1 MSKEDEL
8 RYGPVGAE
16 AIHLSVDMQRMFA
29 EDTEW
34 KMPWLPRVL
43 PNVVAITATHPERTV
58 FTRFFPAR
66 APGHGVGMWRRYYE
80 RWSSMTIDELGGD
93 MVDLVPSLAS
103 FAPPAR
109 TSTSTCIRRGPV
121 ATCTRSCQARAS
133 TLWSSRAT
141 RRTSA
146 CWPPCWA
153 RSTGASRVVLV
164 TDAICG
170 SADET
175 HDSMMTIYM
184 NPFPAGGVRDD
195 GNPPR
200 QLARRHPCERSAMT
214 GSYLVQI
221 LLPKETGQGE
231 KIPKDWFDSLVKEMT
246 DKFGG
251 ATSFVRSPGEGLWRG
266 DGGTERDNIAVIEVM
281 TERLVP
287 EYWRALRE
295 RLETELA
302 QKEIVIRA
310 QEIIP
315 L

>member
-1 MSKEDEL
+1 
-8 RYGPVGAE
+8 
-16 AIHLSVDMQRMFA
+16 
-29 EDTEW
+29 
-34 KMPWLPRVL
+34 
-43 PNVVAITATHPERTV
+43 
-58 FTRFFPAR
+58 
-66 APGHGVGMWRRYYE
+66 
-80 RWSSMTIDELGGD
+80 
-93 MVDLVPSLAS
+93 
-103 FAPPAR
+103 
-109 TSTSTCIRRGPV
+109 
-121 ATCTRSCQARAS
+121 
-133 TLWSSRAT
+133 
-141 RRTSA
+141 
-146 CWPPCWA
+146 
-153 RSTGASRVVLV
+153 
-164 TDAICG
+164 
-170 SADET
+170 
-175 HDSMMTIYM
+175 
-184 NPFPAGGVRDD
+184 
-195 GNPPR
+195 
-200 QLARRHPCERSAMT
+200 MT